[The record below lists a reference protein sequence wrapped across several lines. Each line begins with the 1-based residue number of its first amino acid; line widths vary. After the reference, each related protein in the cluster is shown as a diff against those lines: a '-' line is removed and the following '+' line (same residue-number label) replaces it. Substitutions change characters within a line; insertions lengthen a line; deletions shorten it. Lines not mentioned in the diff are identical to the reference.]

1 MWLPD
6 RGERDLEKEGLNNR
20 EVVKRTHD
28 HKHNPYHIY
37 SIIYISVGW
46 QPLQSTYNLIYGTE
60 VSQLFTYGAKYKY

>member
-37 SIIYISVGW
+37 NIYLNGLTAPPIH
-46 QPLQSTYNLIYGTE
+46 I
-60 VSQLFTYGAKYKY
+60 